1 MLVRNHSR
9 KPYDAAYN
17 ENLVNVKAANKF
29 YSNFKSLLI
38 FIIMALGK
46 EVAVC
51 TTGTLFYRYYK
62 RKLADRTKKKL
73 GDV

>member
-1 MLVRNHSR
+1 MG
-9 KPYDAAYN
+9 
-17 ENLVNVKAANKF
+17 NKL

-46 EVAVC
+46 EVVVC
-51 TTGTLFYRYYK
+51 TMGTLFYRYYK
-62 RKLADRTKKKL
+62 RKLADRIKKKL